1 LRKGSRSV
9 IRPISIRSGQSSA
22 RSAAPVCRSPTHRD
36 TTPDLA
42 SISGLEQNLDPG
54 EILASL
60 QAASP
65 PGISFISARRIGG
78 KEPSLQSQIRSAEYE
93 VRSDVLAE
101 QTDIQERVL
110 KTLDADQLP
119 SERRGKAYDL
129 RPLIEEL
136 QLVEDREGHPILRM
150 RLSAREGATG
160 RPDEVC
166 HQLDLDVFRSR
177 IHRTRLIL

>member
-1 LRKGSRSV
+1 LPLAYSQGYNP
-9 IRPISIRSGQSSA
+9 RPRINIG
-22 RSAAPVCRSPTHRD
+22 AALPLGYTSECEITDVW
-36 TTPDLA
+36 
-42 SISGLEQNLDPG
+42 LEQNLDPG